1 MVDEASAPSTFVLEL
16 ECLQCDSGLSLC
28 LDGATE
34 ILIAGSKIQTTLLTG
49 DSWQEAA
56 TALYGIEAKVVE
68 SQPDRDDVRG
78 RHCPLDFS
86 MLISVIEASSGKF
99 EICADVPIAGKSFNL
114 RLTGT
119 VRCIPWSGIGWKTVH
134 VDTVSKYG
142 RGGKADAHI
151 AAGPRT
157 WRVSLEARSV
167 KLKTSSATVF
177 AAYSYGPLRGQSGAS
192 RTFRTHPPV
201 LARHNITTHLPKGF
215 AAYSFSATKE
225 AFEAAFEESLHIE
238 LWTRDAFRKDS
249 LLAVAEVSLASAF
262 SQPLRRSARLPSMV
276 HGFRMFDQVCLLGSA
291 EEKLPDIVG
300 EIRILFFV
308 EDLGPASLPVPSDGP
323 AASIGKLPDMPVNSV
338 SGHGPS
344 DRSRSKQEVA
354 VSLARFGLQD
364 DPDVLAALAA
374 EGLEA
379 LRSSPAYGVAFS
391 LELWKQQEEERAK
404 LRLRECETHL
414 REQLEEE
421 YRQRELV
428 RVQTFRQRQV
438 ELRELEQRAKKKL
451 AEIQQREMS
460 VNSELSNSA
469 VLREQAKRK
478 ADLAIQSCE
487 EALRRQRAETAQ
499 ALDFEERKHSALE
512 SKLKE
517 LELEASEA
525 RKKCSELQAT
535 LASKEATDSSATLSA
550 EHELRGLQLKLCE
563 EKVRCETLAASRDHF
578 RRKVEELCQRILHQQ
593 VPEAVRE
600 EVIPASEL
608 QLPAPAPV
616 LQAVEGNSSAHPQ
629 SKPSPDFSLEW
640 LQQQKSELLAT
651 GLYTDDDAVI
661 RALNAQME
669 ELQGKRANWA

>member
-1 MVDEASAPSTFVLEL
+1 M
-16 ECLQCDSGLSLC
+16 
-28 LDGATE
+28 
-34 ILIAGSKIQTTLLTG
+34 
-49 DSWQEAA
+49 
-56 TALYGIEAKVVE
+56 
-68 SQPDRDDVRG
+68 
-78 RHCPLDFS
+78 
-86 MLISVIEASSGKF
+86 
-99 EICADVPIAGKSFNL
+99 
-114 RLTGT
+114 
-119 VRCIPWSGIGWKTVH
+119 
-134 VDTVSKYG
+134 
-142 RGGKADAHI
+142 
-151 AAGPRT
+151 
-157 WRVSLEARSV
+157 SLEARSV

-201 LARHNITTHLPKGF
+201 LARHNVTTHLPKGF

-550 EHELRGLQLKLCE
+550 EHELRGA
-563 EKVRCETLAASRDHF
+563 LAAHCMTRC
-578 RRKVEELCQRILHQQ
+578 L
-593 VPEAVRE
+593 
-600 EVIPASEL
+600 
-608 QLPAPAPV
+608 
-616 LQAVEGNSSAHPQ
+616 
-629 SKPSPDFSLEW
+629 
-640 LQQQKSELLAT
+640 
-651 GLYTDDDAVI
+651 
-661 RALNAQME
+661 
-669 ELQGKRANWA
+669 

>member
-1 MVDEASAPSTFVLEL
+1 MVEGTSAPSTFVLEL
-16 ECLQCDSGLSLC
+16 ECLECDSGLLLC

-34 ILIAGSKIQTTLLTG
+34 VLSAGSKIQTTLLTG

-56 TALYGIEAKVVE
+56 TALYGIEAQVVE
-68 SQPDRDDVRG
+68 SQQGRDDARG

-86 MLISVIEASSGKF
+86 MLISVIEASSGQS
-99 EICADVPIAGKSFNL
+99 EVGADVPIARNSFKL
-114 RLTGT
+114 RLKGT
-119 VRCIPWSGIGWKTVH
+119 VRCIPWSGIGWKNVH
-134 VDTVSKYG
+134 LDTVPKSG
-142 RGGKADAHI
+142 RGGKVDAHI

-177 AAYSYGPLRGQSGAS
+177 AAYSYGPLRCGPSAS

-201 LARHNITTHLPKGF
+201 LARHNVTTHLPKGF
-215 AAYSFSATKE
+215 AAYSLSATKE
-225 AFEAAFEESLHIE
+225 ALEAAFEESLHIE

-276 HGFRMFDQVCLLGSA
+276 HGFRVFDQVCLLGSA

-308 EDLGPASLPVPSDGP
+308 EDLGPASVPVPSDG
-323 AASIGKLPDMPVNSV
+323 AVPDIRPNSV
-338 SGHGPS
+338 SSGNGPS
-344 DRSRSKQEVA
+344 DRSGHEVA
-354 VSLARFGLQD
+354 VSLARFGQHD
-364 DPDVLAALAA
+364 DPQALEALAA

-391 LELWKQQEEERAK
+391 LELWKQHEEERAK
-404 LRLRECETHL
+404 VRLRECEARL

-469 VLREQAKRK
+469 VVQEQAKRK

-499 ALDFEERKHSALE
+499 ALDFEDRKHSALE
-512 SKLKE
+512 SRLKE

-525 RKKCSELQAT
+525 RKRGSELQAT

-578 RRKVEELCQRILHQQ
+578 RRKIEELCQRILHQQ
-593 VPEAVRE
+593 VPEAMPE
-600 EVIPASEL
+600 EVVPSNEL
-608 QLPAPAPV
+608 PLLAPAPV
-616 LQAVEGNSSAHPQ
+616 LQAVASNSSAHPR

-640 LQQQKSELLAT
+640 LQQQKSELLAS

-669 ELQGKRANWA
+669 ELQSKRAH